1 VLGDAQDGIDA
12 SSLGVWFEGVV
23 AVDRNRGS
31 LTISVPNPFAREY
44 VETRF
49 KPGLEASLRERLSP
63 TASLRIIV
71 GAGDHEADRA
81 K

>member
-1 VLGDAQDGIDA
+1 VLDDAQHGTDA

-23 AVDRNRGS
+23 AVDRGRDS

-71 GAGDHEADRA
+71 GAGD
-81 K
+81 